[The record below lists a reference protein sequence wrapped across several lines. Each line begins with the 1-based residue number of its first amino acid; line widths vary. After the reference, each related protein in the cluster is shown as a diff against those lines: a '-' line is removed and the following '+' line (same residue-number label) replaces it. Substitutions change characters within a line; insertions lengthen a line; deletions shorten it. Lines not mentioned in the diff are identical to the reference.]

1 MNIEKMMEQIY
12 RTGYW
17 DMRTLDFQTDCFGDT
32 FTMWIEDGDDDYCW
46 KVEFLNC
53 RKMKYTTDA
62 DYRGSYAIRE
72 CRRRQMG
79 GFGQNIEVY
88 ESEQPDFYKI
98 EMNLFNLFITLHCK
112 EVNVERVLISSHKFF
127 WEDNQ

>member
-1 MNIEKMMEQIY
+1 
-12 RTGYW
+12 
-17 DMRTLDFQTDCFGDT
+17 
-32 FTMWIEDGDDDYCW
+32 
-46 KVEFLNC
+46 
-53 RKMKYTTDA
+53 
-62 DYRGSYAIRE
+62 
-72 CRRRQMG
+72 MG